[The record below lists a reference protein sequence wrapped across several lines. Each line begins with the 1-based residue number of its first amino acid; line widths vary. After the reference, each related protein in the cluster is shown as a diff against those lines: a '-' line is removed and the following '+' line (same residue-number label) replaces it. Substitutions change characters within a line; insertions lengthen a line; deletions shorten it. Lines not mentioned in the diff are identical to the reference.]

1 MTEQK
6 PLSAKQQRFVDEYLI
21 DLNATAAYERAG
33 YKAKG
38 TSAGACA
45 ARLLAVASIKL
56 AIATAME
63 KRNERIQIT
72 QDYVLTKIQDV
83 VEKCSQAGLAYDPS
97 AVLRGAELLGRH
109 MKMFTDK
116 FEHSG
121 AISVTI
127 ARFGPEKAGTQ

>member
-1 MTEQK
+1 MNEK

-21 DLNATAAYERAG
+21 DLNATQAYIRAG
-33 YKAKG
+33 YKA
-38 TSAGACA
+38 TPASANTA
-45 ARLLAVASIKL
+45 APRLLADVRVQAQVK
-56 AIATAME
+56 AAME
-63 KRNERIQIT
+63 KRNERLQIT

-83 VEKCSQAGLAYDPS
+83 VEKCSQAGLAYDPG

-121 AISVTI
+121 AVSVTI
-127 ARFGPEKAGTQ
+127 ARFGPEKAAS